1 MAMGL
6 RERRKLETRQ
16 ALSRV
21 AMRLFERDGFD
32 RVTISQVAEAAGVAK
47 MTVTNYFPRKDDL
60 VFDRADVIVH
70 GLAAAVSARS
80 RGESVL
86 AAIRRDFADRIT
98 AGDAVP
104 TSAFARMVENSHVLT
119 ARVREIAD
127 QRERALGDAIAAET
141 GRDDPEQRV
150 LAAQLASVHRVLF
163 AEAFRR
169 VLAGQPRDEVG
180 RLLTAAAEQA
190 FDRLESFLGDWHRKA

>member
-6 RERRKLETRQ
+6 RESRKLATRQ
-16 ALSRV
+16 SLSRV
-21 AMRLFERDGFD
+21 AMRLFERHGFD

-60 VFDRADVIVH
+60 VFDRVDAIVH
-70 GLAAAVSARS
+70 GLATAVSARA

-86 AAIRRDFADRIT
+86 AAIRRDFADRVA

-104 TSAFARMVENSHVLT
+104 TTAFARMVEDSHVLT
-119 ARVREIAD
+119 TRVREIAEL
-127 QRERALGDAIAAET
+127 RERALGDAIAAET
-141 GRDDPEQRV
+141 GRDDPQLRV
-150 LAAQLASVHRVLF
+150 VAAQLASVHRVLF

-169 VLAGQPRDEVG
+169 VLAGQPRDKVG

-190 FDRLESFLGDWHRKA
+190 FDRLEAFLGDWQRKA